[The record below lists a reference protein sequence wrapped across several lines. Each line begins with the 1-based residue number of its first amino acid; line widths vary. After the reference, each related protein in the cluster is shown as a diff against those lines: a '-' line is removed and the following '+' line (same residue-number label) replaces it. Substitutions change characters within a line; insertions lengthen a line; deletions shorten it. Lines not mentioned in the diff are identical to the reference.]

1 MTVPFGHT
9 LVCTSQV
16 NEITLVDPVQS
27 YNFSLQMDL
36 LAWFIREQ
44 ANYLAKIDRN
54 MVSHTSIYGTEG
66 ESPYKWL
73 YYWFCPMMS

>member
-36 LAWFIREQ
+36 LA
-44 ANYLAKIDRN
+44 
-54 MVSHTSIYGTEG
+54 
-66 ESPYKWL
+66 
-73 YYWFCPMMS
+73 